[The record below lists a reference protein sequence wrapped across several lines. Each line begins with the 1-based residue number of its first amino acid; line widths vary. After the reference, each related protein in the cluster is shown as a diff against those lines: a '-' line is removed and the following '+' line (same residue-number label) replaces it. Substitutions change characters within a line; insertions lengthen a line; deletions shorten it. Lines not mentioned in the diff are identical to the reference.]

1 MVVIGGVPFVER
13 EYASWSGG
21 VKFLCSISTRHHG
34 GMSGFDSTWLGV
46 LAESI
51 ETARTALRDIDDAE
65 LTPPLRRVAASQ
77 GGRLPPPL
85 ALRLLR
91 ELDENEWFRDK
102 VAEAWQGDPAAP
114 GGLFLVRPDG
124 WWVELGA
131 AVAGAAGA
139 VAQQRVAALEM
150 ELKSVATKRDVAV
163 AKVKELKKAVDESRR
178 EAKKAVGK
186 ARQTSE
192 SRYEKDLTA
201 VADLHNELDEATQ
214 HLQAMVDEHLA
225 LQDAFAAL
233 RARFAKARKGRV
245 EESDQPGG
253 SRSVPADP
261 VKLARMLDLQAA
273 SFGRDL
279 AEPVALSA
287 ADTEPLALG
296 TGIRPD
302 SSDAIRWLVGLDEPV
317 AVLVDGY
324 NAQFHIDR
332 DDFTSGAARRRLVEA
347 LKRLRSSAD
356 VKHRIVVIY
365 DSTLPGERIART
377 SAGGVEIRFAEEDRI
392 ADEEIVEMTAA
403 LRKSVVISSDRAV
416 REGSEGNGAVVLW
429 SEALQSWL
437 DRT

>member
-1 MVVIGGVPFVER
+1 
-13 EYASWSGG
+13 
-21 VKFLCSISTRHHG
+21 
-34 GMSGFDSTWLGV
+34 MSGFDSTWLGV

-139 VAQQRVAALEM
+139 VAQQRIAALEM

-163 AKVKELKKAVDESRR
+163 AKVKELKKAVDENRR
-178 EAKKAVGK
+178 KAKKAVDK
-186 ARQTSE
+186 ARQASE

-279 AEPVALSA
+279 AEPIALSV

-403 LRKSVVISSDRAV
+403 LPKSVVISSDRAV
-416 REGSEGNGAVVLW
+416 REGSEASGAVVLW